1 MTILRNLFLPSLC
14 VAATVLPARSQFPTG
29 SIYVASVRTQPG
41 GSPYNAVTRI
51 DPFSGAAT
59 DLLVL
64 GGSVYP
70 ASMAYDPYRD
80 RLIAYCTL
88 GASPN
93 PAVHAL
99 DGFGGWSTLST
110 TYLVRLAPRGDGL
123 IYGYKAG
130 AGGSTLQTI
139 YYLDAANQEHALL
152 DVGGASPWLLFGGAP
167 HNGDPIQAIV
177 FDPSENALF
186 LALRGDT
193 LTPTCSGPSLRVS
206 IRKLP
211 LTPDGTALRAP
222 AQCSEFDIT
231 SLPNAVE
238 TPLGFSYGPAG
249 DLLLAVQ
256 VSWSGGMPRLLRI
269 DPATG
274 QISPFANTG
283 PYYGDAAIACGVYS
297 PLSGKALIYDDG
309 NDVLRQFAPGSIGDG
324 EVLANFG
331 VPGLGG
337 GICTMC
343 VVGPIGPKATLQADL
358 SAISCS
364 NGGVQ
369 QLTFTPEPARI
380 GDLYVIFGSM
390 SGWAPGFP
398 IGGLQVPINPDP
410 YTILSIGLANSVFF
424 VDTLGVIGPSGTV
437 TSYLV
442 APPGVL
448 TPYVGAVMHHAA
460 VTASTPDVFTHASNP
475 VPLTLLP

>member
-14 VAATVLPARSQFPTG
+14 LAATVLPAQSQFATG
-29 SIYVASVRTQPG
+29 SIYVASVQSPSG

-51 DPFSGAAT
+51 DPFSGAQSE
-59 DLLVL
+59 LLAL

-70 ASMAYDPYRD
+70 ASMAYDPFRD
-80 RLIAYCTL
+80 RLIAYCRL
-88 GASPN
+88 GASAN

-99 DGFGGWSTLST
+99 DGNGGWSTLST

-130 AGGSTLQTI
+130 ASGNTLQTI

-167 HNGDPIQAIV
+167 HNGDPIQAMV
-177 FDPSENALF
+177 YEPTENALF
-186 LALRGDT
+186 LALRGDN
-193 LTPTCSGPSLRVS
+193 LTPTCSGQTLRVS
-206 IRKLP
+206 VRKLP
-211 LTPDGTALRAP
+211 LTPNGTALRAP
-222 AQCSEFDIT
+222 AECSEFDIT

-249 DLLLAVQ
+249 DLVLAVQ

-269 DPATG
+269 DPATN
-274 QISPFANTG
+274 QISAFATTG

-297 PLSGKALIYDDG
+297 PLVGKTLIYDDG
-309 NDVLRQFAPGSIGDG
+309 NDVLRQFAPGSAGDG
-324 EVLANFG
+324 EILANFG
-331 VPGLGG
+331 IPGLGG

-343 VVGPIGPKATLQADL
+343 VVGPIGPKATLQADVP
-358 SAISCS
+358 AISATS
-364 NGGVQ
+364 GGVQ
-369 QLTFTPEPARI
+369 QLTFSPGAAHV
-380 GDLYVIFGSM
+380 GDAYLILGSM

-398 IGGLQVPINPDP
+398 LGGLQVPLNPDP
-410 YTILSIGLANSVFF
+410 YSTLTIELANSPFLVG
-424 VDTLGVIGPSGTV
+424 TLGVIGPSGSV

-442 APPGVL
+442 APPAL
-448 TPYVGAVMHHAA
+448 LSPYVGTVLHHAA
-460 VTASTPDVFTHASNP
+460 ITASAPNVFTHASNP
-475 VPLTLLP
+475 VPLTVVP

>member
-1 MTILRNLFLPSLC
+1 MTFLRNLFLPSLC
-14 VAATVLPARSQFPTG
+14 LAASMLPAQSQFATG
-29 SIYVASVRTQPG
+29 SIYLASVRISPG

-59 DLLVL
+59 DLLTV

-70 ASMAYDPYRD
+70 ASLAYDPYRD

-99 DGFGGWSTLST
+99 DGNGGWSTLST

-130 AGGSTLQTI
+130 AGGNTLQTI

-152 DVGGASPWLLFGGAP
+152 DVGGVSPWLLFGGAP

-177 FDPSENALF
+177 YEPNENALF

-193 LTPTCSGPSLRVS
+193 LTPTCSGQSLRVS
-206 IRKLP
+206 VRKLP

-222 AQCSEFDIT
+222 AECSEFDIT
-231 SLPNAVE
+231 SLPGAVE
-238 TPLGFSYGPAG
+238 TPLGFSYGPNG
-249 DLLLAVQ
+249 DLVLAVQ

-269 DPATG
+269 DPATN
-274 QISPFANTG
+274 QISAFATTG

-297 PLSGKALIYDDG
+297 PLTGKALIYDDG
-309 NDVLRQFAPGSIGDG
+309 NDVLRSFAPGSTG
-324 EVLANFG
+324 EGETLANFG
-331 VPGLGG
+331 IPGLGS
-337 GICTMC
+337 GIGTMC
-343 VVGPIGPKATLQADL
+343 VVGPIGPKATLIADVP
-358 SAISCS
+358 AISCAA
-364 NGGVQ
+364 GGVQ
-369 QLTFTPEPARI
+369 QLTFTPGQAHV

-398 IGGLQVPINPDP
+398 LGGLQVPLNPDP
-410 YTILSIGLANSVFF
+410 YSTLSIELANSALF
-424 VDTLGVIGPSGTV
+424 VDTLGVIGPSGSV

-442 APPGVL
+442 APPGL
-448 TPYVGAVMHHAA
+448 LSPYVGTVLHHAA
-460 VTASTPDVFTHASNP
+460 VTASAPNVFTHASNP